1 MTTTRV
7 LQEPSGATGLDDPV
21 LVYDGGCPFCSH
33 FAVLSELRG
42 GIPGLRIV
50 DGRDAAALRHQLAAR
65 GFHLRDGA
73 MLLQG
78 EQVLHGAAAITWI
91 CGRLRP
97 SAPLLQLLGP
107 LFRGSER
114 SRRLY
119 PLLLLGRRLALA
131 LKGLPVDPDGLP
143 LPLVQHG
150 QR

>member
-1 MTTTRV
+1 MTPT
-7 LQEPSGATGLDDPV
+7 PDPV

-50 DGRDAAALRHQLAAR
+50 DGRDAAELRQRLAER

-91 CGRLRP
+91 CERLRP
-97 SAPLLQLLGP
+97 SAPLLQVLGP
-107 LFRGSER
+107 LFRGPKR
-114 SRRLY
+114 GRHLY

-131 LKGLPVDPDGLP
+131 LKGLPVDPDGPSVP
-143 LPLVQHG
+143 LMQHG

>member
-1 MTTTRV
+1 MTPT
-7 LQEPSGATGLDDPV
+7 PDPV

-50 DGRDAAALRHQLAAR
+50 DGRDAAELRQRLAER

-97 SAPLLQLLGP
+97 SAPLLPYQDAATPSPGSNWDRLAGAGIECAKP
-107 LFRGSER
+107 KPRHSIARTVRSCSAWRSER
-114 SRRLY
+114 SM
-119 PLLLLGRRLALA
+119 
-131 LKGLPVDPDGLP
+131 
-143 LPLVQHG
+143 
-150 QR
+150 